1 MTHLAIDLG
10 TTNCRSEAV
19 FFVPGEASSR
29 RDVRFRTDRGHL
41 ADIVDR
47 YGVTTVLI
55 EPCRPAHWVAKHLRS
70 LGVTVQIANT
80 NTEAFRLSGRREK
93 SDRLDAHRLMHLFEQ
108 GDFKAI
114 TEVSETSL
122 AHRQLLDHRHD
133 VVAQLTSLKCK
144 IRSLLDQAGLSVPK
158 GKNGWTKGVLAQLHT
173 WRSTTPTG
181 VDGGPW
187 QETLGW
193 FLQLFATLSNELT
206 ALDTAVR
213 EHGKQ
218 SREATHLRD
227 APGVGPI
234 VSLAVSA
241 SLDDPHRFRT
251 GKQVSAYSGMA
262 PRRQQSG
269 TMLKQLGI
277 SRASWSLLRC
287 YLMEAT
293 QIAVYCCR
301 DAWFVLHYER
311 LLAKCG
317 SKKKAL
323 CALAR
328 RLYVKCWQMLRTGE
342 SWASVTRESLAAA
355 VNG

>member
-10 TTNCRSEAV
+10 TTNRRSEAV

-29 RDVRFRTDRGHL
+29 RDVRFRTDREQL
-41 ADIVDR
+41 ADIVER
-47 YGVTTVLI
+47 LGVTTVLI
-55 EPCRPAHWVAKHLRS
+55 EPCRPAHWVAKFLRQ
-70 LGVTVQIANT
+70 LGVTVLIANT
-80 NTEAFRLSGRREK
+80 NTEAFRLSGHREK

-108 GDFKAI
+108 GTFKPI

-133 VVAQLTSLKCK
+133 VVAQMTSLKCK
-144 IRSLLDQAGLSVPK
+144 IRSLLDQAGLSVAE
-158 GKNGWTKGVLAQLHT
+158 GKSGWTKAVLAQLHD
-173 WRSTTPTG
+173 WRTSTPAG
-181 VDGGPW
+181 VAGGPW

-193 FLQLFATLSNELT
+193 YLQSYTVLSKELA
-206 ALDTAVR
+206 ALDAAVR
-213 EHGKQ
+213 ERGKQ
-218 SREATHLRD
+218 SREAAHLRD
-227 APGVGPI
+227 TPGIGPV

-241 SLDDPHRFRT
+241 SLDDPQRFRT
-251 GKQVSAYSGMA
+251 GKQVSAYSGMV
-262 PRRQQSG
+262 PRRQRSG
-269 TMLKQLGI
+269 GMEKQLGI
-277 SRASWSLLRC
+277 SRASWPLLRC

-293 QIAVYCCR
+293 QIAVYRCR

-342 SWASVTRESLAAA
+342 SWASVTRDSLAAA
-355 VNG
+355 AHG